1 MVFSSQL
8 REVWL
13 GDESIIEV
21 VDNNSVARRIDSNFS
36 FQLLKSCLMTVSSC
50 RYGSGPD
57 RDGSAGDGPPAG
69 SGSGSGQDTAGP
81 DSGQHHPETRHTDGC
96 GHHPGQHRLH
106 GTFATQQVCGSDPT
120 DYLTVTEGREAAG
133 RCKESNAE
141 VYGSV
146 RQSDPNRFI
155 SHDALLSHRVTC
167 CPSLWSAGSSDR
179 PPGLPRSD
187 QNGSVS
193 LHHHCTGVFPVSSSV
208 SHTHL
213 HYEGGG

>member
-1 MVFSSQL
+1 
-8 REVWL
+8 
-13 GDESIIEV
+13 
-21 VDNNSVARRIDSNFS
+21 
-36 FQLLKSCLMTVSSC
+36 MTVSSC

-155 SHDALLSHRVTC
+155 SHDALLSIASPVVPPCGLQAPQTVRLASPAQTRMVQSPSTTTVQVCFPSPLFHTLTC
-167 CPSLWSAGSSDR
+167 TTKAAAKTDSC
-179 PPGLPRSD
+179 
-187 QNGSVS
+187 QV
-193 LHHHCTGVFPVSSSV
+193 
-208 SHTHL
+208 
-213 HYEGGG
+213 